1 MDLFIFMKNILIT
14 GASSGIGQATAI
26 LLASQQHHIIACG
39 RNREALQK
47 LKAHYP
53 EKITILEFDVR
64 DKQAVKAA
72 IASLNNM
79 PIDVL
84 INNAGNAHG
93 LALFDEANLD
103 DLEAMID
110 INVKGL
116 IYVTKFVLPHMIP
129 LGKGHI
135 INISSIAGK
144 QVYSQAAT
152 YCASKAA
159 VEALTEGMRLDLLDK
174 HIKVTG
180 IAPGAVATN
189 FSKVRF
195 KGDETRAQKV
205 YEGYTPLSAVN
216 VAETIAYIISQP
228 EHVQIADITLFPTA
242 QASATSILRQ

>member
-1 MDLFIFMKNILIT
+1 MKNILIT
-14 GASSGIGQATAI
+14 GASSGIGQATAR
-26 LLASQQHHIIACG
+26 LLASEHQHIIACG
-39 RNREALQK
+39 RNIEALQK
-47 LKAHYP
+47 IKADFP
-53 EKITILEFDVR
+53 DQITILQFDVR
-64 DKQAVKAA
+64 DKHAVKAA
-72 IASLNNM
+72 IDSLNNIT
-79 PIDVL
+79 IDVL

-93 LALFDEANLD
+93 LAPFDEANLD

-129 LGKGHI
+129 QGKGHI

-174 HIKVTG
+174 NIKVTG
-180 IAPGAVATN
+180 IAPGAVSTN

-195 KGDETRAQKV
+195 KGDVIRAEKV
-205 YEGYTPLSAVN
+205 YEGYTPLTAEN

-228 EHVQIADITLFPTA
+228 DHVQVADITLFPTA
-242 QASATSILRQ
+242 QASATSILRR